1 MNFIYR
7 NIIML
12 FIIFTYLSSY
22 AATVFTSNGTGGG
35 EWSNSSSWLR
45 ISGDIATVPDEDD
58 DVTIL
63 ANDNITISSS
73 YVRFSDLT
81 VNLNAT
87 ITVSSGAQIRAWKS
101 GVTTALVLNGTIS
114 GQGQIVNDSRLNIS
128 GSGSI
133 GSSIKMWVANDL
145 HINSMNLEFANEF
158 KLNGNCYINTGS
170 NVTFSGTAFS
180 TSVVNRLINVATLTI
195 STSNFFITGSG
206 STSQILECNNY
217 NPSNS
222 NVIYTLS
229 GELPLSQDGFHD
241 LTINGTVTSIS
252 NFSITGDFLNSG
264 SFTSSTAGNIVTFNG
279 SSDQTIN
286 GGGVNNFKN
295 LLFSNSNSA
304 SKLIITN
311 TTLNIEESIESSS
324 GILNQ
329 NGGNIILKSSSSSSA
344 GLIKVNSSS
353 DYDYDSGTF
362 TCERFFNASSAGWRM
377 IASPLNPSTLADWD
391 DEFYF
396 CGIADD
402 PSTGQPAGINNYS
415 LGSCSGF
422 YSVLTYNESA
432 ASPSLN
438 DGFVGVTNLTESVA
452 NGLGSLIYSNT
463 GPNTISVTGT
473 PNFSIFNKPIT
484 KFNDGWNLV
493 ANPYPSTLD
502 WTNGSTGFYDINS
515 SIIDNARYIYQGDL
529 GNYTSG
535 ATDIPHSQGFWVKA
549 SNSGNLSFNPNQT
562 INSFQTAFTKSSNGV
577 NKPLKLFI
585 SSDVNSY
592 GDYASV
598 LAGPNYSNNYDQ
610 GQDIFKLFSPNP
622 DYVPNIYFLDNN
634 GNFLDRTCIN
644 NNQSEDLFLDARIGQ
659 YAQGNFTIDFDN
671 IPTFMIGSCII
682 LEDLH
687 NGVITDLRTD
697 SSYTF
702 ISDSLAPSP
711 RFRISINVNYD
722 INVTNSTCFQD
733 STASI
738 AIEGSSISG
747 SYFNL
752 YDSLNNLVDSIVA
765 NQDSVSFTNLN
776 SGEYNI
782 STNHNSSCSLDK
794 HQIII
799 LEPDEVIANFSTY
812 FDTLY
817 LDSSGQAVINFT
829 NLSMGASI
837 YEWDFGDG
845 NISNEINPYH
855 TYTNS
860 GIYDVQLISKIDSI
874 GNCYDISQKSIIVQS
889 PFLNI
894 NNSRSVEFLFKI
906 HGNTLNIE
914 SHIKNRFIKKIFIFS
929 ISGQLLY
936 EKDLNL
942 QSLFFNLSEFSSG
955 CYLVKIEDNSSN
967 KFTYKFIK

>member
-1 MNFIYR
+1 MKFIY
-7 NIIML
+7 NII
-12 FIIFTYLSSY
+12 IFFSLMSICLNFS
-22 AATVFTSNGTGGG
+22 AATVFTSNGSGGG
-35 EWSNSSSWLR
+35 EWSNSSSWIR

-63 ANDNITISSS
+63 ANDNITVSSS

-81 VNLNAT
+81 ININAT
-87 ITVSSGAQIRAWKS
+87 ISISSGAQIRAWLA
-101 GVTTALVLNGTIS
+101 GTTTSLVVNGTLTGS
-114 GQGQIVNDSRLNIS
+114 GQLVNDSKLNLS
-128 GSGSI
+128 GSGSF
-133 GSSIKMWVANDL
+133 GSSIKVWVANVL
-145 HINSMNLEFANEF
+145 NINSMTLEFANEF
-158 KLNGNCYINTGS
+158 KLNSNCYINSGS
-170 NVTFSGTAFS
+170 NVTFSGTVFS
-180 TSVVNRLINVATLTI
+180 TSAVNRLINVATLTI
-195 STSNFFITGSG
+195 STSNFFTTGSG

-222 NVIYTLS
+222 NVIYTLN
-229 GELPLSQDGFHD
+229 GELPVPQDGFHD
-241 LTINGTVTSIS
+241 LTINGTVTSGSSFNITG
-252 NFSITGDFLNSG
+252 NFSNSG
-264 SFTSSTAGNIVTFNG
+264 SFSSLNPGNTITFNG
-279 SSDQTIN
+279 PSDQTIN
-286 GGGVNNFKN
+286 GGGTNNFKN
-295 LLFSNSNSA
+295 LLFSNSSST
-304 SKLIITN
+304 SKLIISN
-311 TTLNIEESIESSS
+311 ITLNIDESMESSS

-329 NGGNIILKSSSSSSA
+329 NGGNIILKSSASSTS
-344 GLIKVNSSS
+344 GIIKVNSSS
-353 DYDYDSGTF
+353 DFVYGSGTF
-362 TCERFFNASSAGWRM
+362 TAERYYNASSAGWRM
-377 IASPLNPSTLADWD
+377 VASPLNPSTLADWD
-391 DEFYF
+391 DEFSY
-396 CGIADD
+396 CGITAG
-402 PSTGQPAGINNYS
+402 TGNYS

-432 ASPSLN
+432 ATPTID
-438 DGFVGVTNLTESVA
+438 DGFVGVTSLGQSVA
-452 NGLGSLIYSNT
+452 NAIGTLIYTSSGAT
-463 GPNTISVTGT
+463 TISVTGT
-473 PNFSIFNKPIT
+473 PNFSTFNKAIT
-484 KFNDGWNLV
+484 KVNDGWNLV

-502 WTNGSTGFYDINS
+502 WTNGSTGFYDVNS

-529 GNYTSG
+529 GNYTTG
-535 ATDIPHSQGFWVKA
+535 ASDIPHSQGFWVKA
-549 SNSGNLSFNPNQT
+549 SNNGNLSFNPNQT
-562 INSFQTAFTKSSNGV
+562 INSYQTSFTKSSNGV
-577 NKPLKLFI
+577 NNPLKLFI

-598 LAGPNYSNNYDQ
+598 LAGHNYSNNYDQ

-659 YAQGNFTIDFDN
+659 YAQGNYTIDFDN

-776 SGEYNI
+776 SGEYYI

-817 LDSSGQAVINFT
+817 LDSSWQAVINFT

-914 SHIKNRFIKKIFIFS
+914 SQIKNRFIKKIFIFS